1 MIKIYYCRKKI
12 PSNEGSFFCLN
23 NQTYIRSYN

>member
-12 PSNEGSFFCLN
+12 PSDEGSFFCPT
-23 NQTYIRSYN
+23 NQTYIRSYS

>member
-12 PSNEGSFFCLN
+12 PSNEGSFFCPT
-23 NQTYIRSYN
+23 NQTYIRS